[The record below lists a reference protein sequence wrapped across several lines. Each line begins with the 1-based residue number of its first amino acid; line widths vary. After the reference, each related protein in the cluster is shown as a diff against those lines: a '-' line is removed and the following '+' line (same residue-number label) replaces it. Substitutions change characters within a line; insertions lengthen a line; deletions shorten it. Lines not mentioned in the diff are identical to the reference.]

1 MSVADSLEQE
11 SSGAAAGVGDLRD
24 HLGTRC
30 PQNTGER
37 RETKGTGDRFQLLL
51 SLFSLV
57 VRSAC
62 SWGSRRRGFK
72 SRQPDHANEGFE
84 LVSVQV
90 RGYASRSRGGLLW
103 PGGIRSRRHGVF
115 LAHLTGAEWC
125 SKPPPDPLRPAG
137 VEDRAVARWVSSSCR
152 RAKLEFLSRQRD
164 LRAIGADGY
173 APTRWWGVASAVCYG
188 VARRMKT
195 LDGSLPCGIDHSGRK
210 SVPSTSRP
218 S

>member
-62 SWGSRRRGFK
+62 SWGSRGRRFESG
-72 SRQPDHANEGFE
+72 QPDHPMVAFWTP
-84 LVSVQV
+84 SSQ
-90 RGYASRSRGGLLW
+90 ASRRTGSAMSHFLRPRGGL
-103 PGGIRSRRHGVF
+103 PGPVFGVGSALDRSN
-115 LAHLTGAEWC
+115 
-125 SKPPPDPLRPAG
+125 PLFR
-137 VEDRAVARWVSSSCR
+137 
-152 RAKLEFLSRQRD
+152 L
-164 LRAIGADGY
+164 
-173 APTRWWGVASAVCYG
+173 
-188 VARRMKT
+188 
-195 LDGSLPCGIDHSGRK
+195 
-210 SVPSTSRP
+210 
-218 S
+218 